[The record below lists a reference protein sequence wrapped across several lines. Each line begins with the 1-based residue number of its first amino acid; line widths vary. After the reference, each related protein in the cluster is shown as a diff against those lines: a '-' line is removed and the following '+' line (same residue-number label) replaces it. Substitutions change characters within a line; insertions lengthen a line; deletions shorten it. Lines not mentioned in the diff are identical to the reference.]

1 MSINGIFFYICS
13 QPDPMNMTY
22 TLNNLPEVAGKVL
35 SDTTNKTLLFYG
47 EMGVGKTTLIKELA
61 KKLGVT
67 DMISSPT
74 FSIVNE
80 YRLDDDRLY
89 HFDFYRLNTEEEALD
104 IGVEDYFYSGH
115 WNFIEWPEKVKN
127 LLPLEST
134 KINIT
139 TNKNGSRTI
148 NIMPVS

>member
-1 MSINGIFFYICS
+1 
-13 QPDPMNMTY
+13 MNMTY

-80 YRLDDDRLY
+80 YRLDDDKLY

>member
-1 MSINGIFFYICS
+1 MKIEVTGLEELANAAEGIIEYAQDYKIW
-13 QPDPMNMTY
+13 
-22 TLNNLPEVAGKVL
+22 
-35 SDTTNKTLLFYG
+35 LFEG
-47 EMGVGKTTLIKELA
+47 EMGAGKTTLINSICECFN
-61 KKLGVT
+61 VI
-67 DMISSPT
+67 DSVSSPT

-80 YRLDDDRLY
+80 YQNDTEEVFY
-89 HFDFYRLNTEEEALD
+89 HFDFYRLNSEEEALD